1 MDRRVLHT
9 QRDVDLWCAFLKKAT
24 LPMAV
29 GWKQGDDRSTEQNR
43 LAFKWY
49 GEIAAEFGDRLPH
62 DVRAYC
68 KLHHGVPIRREDDE
82 FREVYDRVIR
92 PLPYEAKLA
101 LMVEPIDFPI
111 TRDMSV
117 KEMTRYLDAIMR
129 DPEFSHVRLTVPEA
143 A

>member
-9 QRDVDLWCAFLKKAT
+9 QRDVDVSCAFLKKAT
-24 LPMAV
+24 LPMVVA
-29 GWKQGDDRSTEQNR
+29 WKQGDDRSTQQNA

-49 GEIAAEFGDRLPH
+49 GEISTELGDRLPH
-62 DVRAYC
+62 EVRAYC
-68 KLHHGVPIRREDDE
+68 KLHHGVPIRREDDD
-82 FREVYDRVIR
+82 FREVYDRVVR

-111 TRDMSV
+111 TRDMTITQ
-117 KEMTRYLDAIMR
+117 MTRYLDAIQR
-129 DPEFSHVRLTVPEA
+129 EFAHVRLTMPEA